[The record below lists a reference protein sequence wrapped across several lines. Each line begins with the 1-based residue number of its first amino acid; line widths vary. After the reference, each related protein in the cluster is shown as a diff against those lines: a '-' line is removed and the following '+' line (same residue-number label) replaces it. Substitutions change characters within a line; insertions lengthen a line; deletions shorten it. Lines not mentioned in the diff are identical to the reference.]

1 MEGKSK
7 GDVAKELGINPNTLS
22 AWLKEDEFIAEYNI
36 AIAQKFLDINPSIID
51 RLVQIA
57 NSRNEN
63 AAVAA
68 CKELLS
74 RGGVAAVQKI
84 ETTGEVTIAVSV
96 DEGGDA

>member
-22 AWLKEDEFIAEYNI
+22 AWCKDDEFIAEYNK
-36 AIAQKFLDINPSIID
+36 AIAQKFIDINPAIID

-57 NSRNEN
+57 YSRNEN

-74 RGGVAAVQKI
+74 RGGVAAVQKL
-84 ETTGEVTIAVSV
+84 ETTGSLEITVGV
-96 DEGGDA
+96 DDDSN